1 MVGMETQPAR
11 PRRKYTVTEK
21 VLAANRRNLE
31 KARAVPKSI
40 RYRPTERRLAACHA
54 NLEKARAARR
64 AGCTTQGDGHGFQA
78 LDLRRSAG
86 ESFER
91 LRATFLAAFRPANP
105 DEERLAGAMAA
116 LFWRR
121 WRALEWEA
129 RRGAE
134 RFYRRLTRGV
144 EAERALGR
152 ERADAQTVVAIEA
165 LLAFSGLG
173 ELRARLGQ
181 LSRRFERL
189 ARAFLFRRTGQRPDF
204 QLLARETRFEPNLL
218 TQPEAALGNPFRS
231 SGVVKRALKQR
242 EERAEKP
249 LPEPG
254 AWRSWGSGATQSKPA
269 AESVSLPED
278 FNAHRERLRG
288 ALGLPEGNPTV
299 QAALDRAAEASWQ
312 RLRRPIDQVE
322 REQAAVDQ
330 ILALK
335 LEPRALA
342 ERLIQ
347 VLMGEM
353 ILIENAQQLEDQFK
367 QALFDTLTAAE
378 GSKPCFAIL
387 KPRGKQ
393 WEEIAAQIILRQTLA
408 ARQAPTQNPRA
419 NVLFKSPP

>member
-1 MVGMETQPAR
+1 METQSAR

-21 VLAANRRNLE
+21 VLVANRRNLE

-64 AGCTTQGDGHGFQA
+64 SKRSAAKAGGWRHGFHA
-78 LDLRRSAG
+78 LDLRQSAG
-86 ESFER
+86 EAFER

-134 RFYRRLTRGV
+134 RFYRRLERGMA
-144 EAERALGR
+144 AERALGR
-152 ERADAQTVVAIEA
+152 ERAEGQTVVAIDA

-204 QLLARETRFEPNLL
+204 QLLAHETRFEPNLL
-218 TQPEAALGNPFRS
+218 AQPEAALGNPFRS

-242 EERAEKP
+242 EERIEKP

-254 AWRSWGSGATQSKPA
+254 AWRPWGSGATQSKPA

-278 FNAHRERLRG
+278 FNAHRERLRA
-288 ALGLPEGNPTV
+288 ALDLPTDDSAV

-312 RLRRPIDQVE
+312 RLRRLTDQVE
-322 REQAAVDQ
+322 REQAAVAE
-330 ILALK
+330 ILSLK

-353 ILIENAQQLEDQFK
+353 ILIENARQLEDQFK
-367 QALFDTLTAAE
+367 QALFETLTAAE
-378 GSKPCFAIL
+378 GAKPCFAIL
-387 KPRGKQ
+387 KPRGRQ

-408 ARQAPTQNPRA
+408 AREAPA
-419 NVLFKSPP
+419 G